1 MNIHEYQAKQL
12 LKDYGVPVPAGQPAQ
27 SPEEIESVLEG
38 LPANQPVVVKAQIHA
53 GGRGKGTFTDGY
65 KGGVKVVNDSDAARQ
80 AAASMLGNTLVTAQ
94 TGPSGRKVQPL
105 YLTEACAIAHG

>member
-38 LPANQPVVVKAQIHA
+38 LPANQPVVVKAHPP
-53 GGRGKGTFTDGY
+53 Y
-65 KGGVKVVNDSDAARQ
+65 KGSSEGQSLDTCNYSSSSIAR
-80 AAASMLGNTLVTAQ
+80 SSISSAQ
-94 TGPSGRKVQPL
+94 
-105 YLTEACAIAHG
+105 LTQKANVGLSENI